1 MAMVGMVLLA
11 ALPAFAQENDP
22 ILSPGFN
29 FAGDAEDVCSALAQE
44 DVNQVVIPFL
54 GIPVAQES
62 IGNGV
67 FVPPSSPQN
76 AEVIDS
82 CNDVFNTYQDTN
94 TVTPS
99 LEFEQDAESGDFDT
113 ASELSVTGDNN
124 QLCTPMQQSGNT
136 GNSLNQEGAQP
147 TQGGFD
153 DFEAGD
159 STLETA
165 AHMPTECALTFGQ
178 SAAASS

>member
-1 MAMVGMVLLA
+1 MNKPILLLAMLGMVLLT
-11 ALPAFAQENDP
+11 ALPGFAQTNVP

-29 FAGDAEDVCSALAQE
+29 LAGDTEDVCSAINQELIDIDALLALS
-44 DVNQVVIPFL
+44 P
-54 GIPVAQES
+54 ES
-62 IGNGV
+62 
-67 FVPPSSPQN
+67 SD
-76 AEVIDS
+76 VIDS
-82 CNDVFNTYQDTN
+82 CNDVFNTRINDQDTDTN

-159 STLETA
+159 STLEA
-165 AHMPTECALTFGQ
+165 AADMPTECAPTFGQ
-178 SAAASS
+178 SAAAS